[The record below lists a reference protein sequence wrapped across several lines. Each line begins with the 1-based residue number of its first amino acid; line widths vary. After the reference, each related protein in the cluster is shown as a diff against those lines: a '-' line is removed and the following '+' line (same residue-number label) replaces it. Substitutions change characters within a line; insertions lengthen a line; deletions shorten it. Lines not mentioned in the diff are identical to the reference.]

1 MIILLQSST
10 LCLCNAFFDLH
21 TFFFSIK
28 EFVPHRK
35 LNVFMLDSRKVKHLS
50 HCIFFFYFFICNQ
63 TYTDMQFLYIHST
76 STNFQSCKIKSYI
89 VHTGAFSVD
98 FTLFLWISRALY
110 KGCYK

>member
-35 LNVFMLDSRKVKHLS
+35 LNVFMLDSRKVKQLS
-50 HCIFFFYFFICNQ
+50 HCIFFYFFICNQ

>member
-50 HCIFFFYFFICNQ
+50 HCIFFYFFICNQ

-98 FTLFLWISRALY
+98 FTLFLWVSRALY

>member
-1 MIILLQSST
+1 
-10 LCLCNAFFDLH
+10 
-21 TFFFSIK
+21 
-28 EFVPHRK
+28 
-35 LNVFMLDSRKVKHLS
+35 
-50 HCIFFFYFFICNQ
+50 
-63 TYTDMQFLYIHST
+63 MQFLYIHST